1 MSEKE
6 VKEIVYLLE
15 NIFEVSMW
23 ERVISFEKVADK
35 DDEDNLADIR
45 VWHDYR
51 KYSLRIYPKFFTE
64 TRYSQV
70 KTLIHEF
77 CHIPTS
83 LICDQSDKLL
93 DGKLVTKDE
102 VRIASESVT
111 SWFEQIIYKALLTL
125 KK

>member
-1 MSEKE
+1 MTEKE

-23 ERVISFEKVADK
+23 ERVISFEKNPDK
-35 DDEDNLADIR
+35 EDEDLLADIT

-77 CHIPTS
+77 CHIPTTLS
-83 LICDQSDKLL
+83 VDLSYELL
-93 DGKLVTKDE
+93 NGKLVTKE
-102 VRIASESVT
+102 NIRQASEATT
-111 SWFEQIIYKALLTL
+111 SWFEQIIYKALLTI
-125 KK
+125 K